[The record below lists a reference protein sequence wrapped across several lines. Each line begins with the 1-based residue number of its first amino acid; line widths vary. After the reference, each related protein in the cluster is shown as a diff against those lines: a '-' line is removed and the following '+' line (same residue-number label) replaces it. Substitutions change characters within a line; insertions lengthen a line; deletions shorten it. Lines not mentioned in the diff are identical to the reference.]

1 MLLVTLYYTVFKI
14 KLKLPEGMF
23 RLLYVFVLYTLVVS
37 SVDIRFFVSVRMF
50 FNTQSISS
58 VNVSCKCLCFYVTF

>member
-14 KLKLPEGMF
+14 KLKLLEGMF

-50 FNTQSISS
+50 FLILNPFQ
-58 VNVSCKCLCFYVTF
+58 V